1 MSEFKSQGRI
11 QSIDLLKGLVMAIM
25 ALDHVRD
32 YFHCQAYFFNP
43 VDPTQSPLPVFFTRW
58 ITHFCAPVFCFLAG
72 LSAYMSGRKKS
83 KSALS
88 GFLLKR
94 GLWLLLMELTLVT
107 FAWQFDPQF
116 RINGLAVIGTLGI
129 SMIFLAGLIHLPK
142 TVILIFCSLIILG
155 HNLLDK
161 IQLPGNFLWSIIHH
175 AEVFTFSDS
184 FKFYV
189 DYPIIP
195 WIAVMPLGY
204 WFGSFYNNNV
214 DSSKRKRLFTIIGI
228 SAVCSFVLIR
238 WLNFYGDPLPWTK
251 LDSGSKTLMSF
262 LNLNKYPPS
271 LLYLLVTLGAALIF
285 LGNTENLKGKLVN
298 FFTTFGRV
306 PFFYYLLHL
315 YIIHL
320 LAALFAQ
327 LSGFGWKLLVL
338 PDWIL
343 ETPTLKGYGFNLAIV
358 YLVWLSVI
366 AINYPLCKWYDKY
379 KNNHREKWWLSY
391 L

>member
-1 MSEFKSQGRI
+1 MHRSESQGRI
-11 QSIDLLKGLVMAIM
+11 QSIDLLKGLVMVIM

-32 YFHCQAYFFNP
+32 YFHCQAYLFNP
-43 VDPTQSPLPVFFTRW
+43 VDPTQSSVPVFFTRW
-58 ITHFCAPVFCFLAG
+58 ITHFCAPIFCFLAG

-88 GFLLKR
+88 SFLIKR
-94 GLWLLLMELTLVT
+94 GFWLIIMELTLVT

-129 SMIFLAGLIHLPK
+129 SMIFLAGLIHLPRPL
-142 TVILIFCSLIILG
+142 ILFFCSVIILG
-155 HNLLDK
+155 HNLLDQV
-161 IQLPGNFLWSIIHH
+161 QLPGNLLWSVIHH
-175 AEVFTFSDS
+175 AEIFTFSNN

-204 WFGSFYNNNV
+204 WFGSLYNKNV
-214 DSSKRKRLFTIIGI
+214 DSGQRKRLLTITGGA
-228 SAVCSFVLIR
+228 AVILFVLIR
-238 WLNFYGDPLPWTK
+238 WINLYGDPVRWTK
-251 LDSGSKTLMSF
+251 YESGSQTIMSF

-271 LLYLLVTLGAALIF
+271 LLYLLVTLGTALIF
-285 LGNTENLKGKLVN
+285 LGNTEKLRGRIIQ
-298 FFTTFGRV
+298 FFSTFGRV
-306 PFFYYLLHL
+306 PFFYYLIHL

-320 LAALFAQ
+320 LATLFAL

-338 PDWIL
+338 PDWII
-343 ETPTLKGYGFNLAIV
+343 ETPGMRGYGFNLAIV
-358 YLVWLSVI
+358 YLVWLGVI
-366 AINYPLCKWYDKY
+366 AIIYPLCKQYDKY
-379 KNNHREKWWLSY
+379 KASHREKWWLSY